1 MVYNNYIKQS
11 AERNQQIKSHEK
23 EAIMKQPPKKL
34 PFYKKLLSDQGFGWF
49 IGLII
54 AGFVSMC
61 IMGIL
66 PSAVT
71 DVAILSTLPFLLMG
85 VGVLY
90 FAFIHSSR
98 PTVMGRILAVVS
110 VVNMVQGVLLPF
122 PRLTMLLSAILL
134 IAHAAYCA
142 RYLFL
147 SAYLSYR
154 PALNGWLLLYESLT
168 TVVGVTTYTF
178 MEPTKFLHLWEVP
191 LVLSLLL
198 TGVTVFFL
206 VKGSIELKDD
216 RLSERIALPFLVL
229 LMSFALLTFTA
240 QNLNCALD
248 TSKPTAYTVT
258 VQDKHRSAG
267 KMTRCFLT
275 VTVEG
280 QELDL
285 DVAAS
290 DYREAEVGD
299 PVVVEVYEGAFGKA
313 YCVLREL
320 P

>member
-1 MVYNNYIKQS
+1 
-11 AERNQQIKSHEK
+11 
-23 EAIMKQPPKKL
+23 MKKAPQKL
-34 PFYKKLLSDQGFGWF
+34 PFYKNLLSDQGFGWG

-61 IMGIL
+61 VMGIL
-66 PSAVT
+66 PSSVT
-71 DVAILSTLPFLLMG
+71 DVVILSILPFLLMG

-98 PTVMGRILAVVS
+98 PTVMGRILAVIS
-110 VVNMVQGVLLPF
+110 VVNMLQGALLPF

-134 IAHAAYCA
+134 VSHAAYCA

-154 PALNGWLLLYESLT
+154 PALNGYLLMFETLM
-168 TVVGVTTYTF
+168 TVVGVTAYTF

-191 LVLSLLL
+191 LILSLLL
-198 TGVTVFFL
+198 TGATVFFL

-229 LMSFALLTFTA
+229 LMSFAILTFTV

-258 VQDKHRSAG
+258 VQDKHRSGG

-285 DVAAS
+285 NVAAS
-290 DYREAEVGD
+290 DYRETEVGE
-299 PVVVEVYEGAFGKA
+299 PAVVEVYEGAFGKA

>member
-1 MVYNNYIKQS
+1 MKK
-11 AERNQQIKSHEK
+11 AQQ
-23 EAIMKQPPKKL
+23 KL
-34 PFYKKLLSDQGFGWF
+34 PFYKKLLSDQGFGWG
-49 IGLII
+49 IGFII

-61 IMGIL
+61 VMGIL
-66 PSAVT
+66 PSSVT
-71 DVAILSTLPFLLMG
+71 DVVILSILPFLLMG

-90 FAFIHSSR
+90 FALIHSSR
-98 PTVMGRILAVVS
+98 PTVMGRILAVAS
-110 VVNMVQGVLLPF
+110 VVNMLRGALLPF

-154 PALNGWLLLYESLT
+154 PALNGYLLMFETLM
-168 TVVGVTTYTF
+168 TVMWVTTYTF
-178 MEPTKFLHLWEVP
+178 VEPTKFLHFWEIP
-191 LVLSLLL
+191 LILSLLL

-206 VKGSIELKDD
+206 VKGTIELKDD

-229 LMSFALLTFTA
+229 LMSFALLTFTVA
-240 QNLNCALD
+240 NLNCALD
-248 TSKPTAYTVT
+248 TSEPTAYTVT
-258 VQDKHRSAG
+258 VQDKHRSTG

-275 VTVEG
+275 VTVAG
-280 QELDL
+280 QELEL

-313 YCVLREL
+313 YCVIRHI

>member
-1 MVYNNYIKQS
+1 
-11 AERNQQIKSHEK
+11 
-23 EAIMKQPPKKL
+23 MKQPPKKL
-34 PFYKKLLSDQGFGWF
+34 PFYKKLLSDQGFGWG

-66 PSAVT
+66 PSSVT
-71 DVAILSTLPFLLMG
+71 DMVILSILPFLLMG
-85 VGVLY
+85 IGVLY

-98 PTVMGRILAVVS
+98 PTVPGQILAVAS
-110 VVNMVQGVLLPF
+110 VVNMMQGAILPF
-122 PRLTMLLSAILL
+122 PRLTMLFSAVLL
-134 IAHAAYCA
+134 VAHAAYCA

-147 SAYLSYR
+147 SVYLSYR
-154 PALNGWLLLYESLT
+154 PFLNGCLLIFEILMTL
-168 TVVGVTTYTF
+168 VGVRSYTF
-178 MEPTKFLHLWEVP
+178 MEPTKFLHFWEVP

-216 RLSERIALPFLVL
+216 RLSERVALPFLVL
-229 LMSFALLTFTA
+229 LMSFALLTFTV

-248 TSKPTAYTVT
+248 MSKPTAYTVT
-258 VQDKHRSAG
+258 VKDKHRSAG

-280 QELDL
+280 RELEL

-290 DYREAEVGD
+290 DYRETEIGD
-299 PVVVEVYEGAFGKA
+299 PAVVEVYEGAFGKP
-313 YCVLREL
+313 YCILREL

>member
-1 MVYNNYIKQS
+1 
-11 AERNQQIKSHEK
+11 
-23 EAIMKQPPKKL
+23 MKQPPKKL
-34 PFYKKLLSDQGFGWF
+34 PFYKKLLSDQGFGWG

-61 IMGIL
+61 VMGLL

-71 DVAILSTLPFLLMG
+71 DVVILSVLPFLLMG
-85 VGVLY
+85 IGVLY

-98 PTVMGRILAVVS
+98 PTVMGRILAVAS
-110 VVNMVQGVLLPF
+110 VVNMMQGAILPF
-122 PRLTMLLSAILL
+122 PRLSMLFSAVLL
-134 IAHAAYCA
+134 VAHAAYCA

-147 SAYLSYR
+147 SAYLPYR
-154 PALNGWLLLYESLT
+154 PFLNGCLLMFEILMTL
-168 TVVGVTTYTF
+168 VGVTTYTF

-191 LVLSLLL
+191 LILSLLL
-198 TGVTVFFL
+198 AGVTVFFL

-229 LMSFALLTFTA
+229 LMSFALLTFTV

-258 VQDKHRSAG
+258 VKDKHTSAG

-313 YCVLREL
+313 YCILREL

>member
-1 MVYNNYIKQS
+1 MYNNYIKQS
-11 AERNQQIKSHEK
+11 AERNRRVKSHEK
-23 EAIMKQPPKKL
+23 EAIMKQPTKKI
-34 PFYKKLLSDQGFGWF
+34 PFRKKILSDEGFGWG

-54 AGFVSMC
+54 ASFVSMC
-61 IMGIL
+61 VMGIL
-66 PSAVT
+66 PSSVT
-71 DVAILSTLPFLLMG
+71 DVAILSMLPFLLMG
-85 VGVLY
+85 MGVLY

-98 PTVMGRILAVVS
+98 PTVMGRILAVAS
-110 VVNMVQGVLLPF
+110 VVNMLQGALLPF

-154 PALNGWLLLYESLT
+154 PVLNGCLLMFEILMTL
-168 TVVGVTTYTF
+168 VGVTAYTF
-178 MEPTKFLHLWEVP
+178 VEPTKFLHFWVIP
-191 LVLSLLL
+191 LILSLLL

-229 LMSFALLTFTA
+229 LMSFALLTFTVH
-240 QNLNCALD
+240 NLNCALD

-258 VQDKHRSAG
+258 VKDKHRSAG

-275 VTVEG
+275 FTVAG
-280 QELDL
+280 QELEL
-285 DVAAS
+285 EVAAS
-290 DYREAEVGD
+290 DYRETEIGD

-313 YCVLREL
+313 YCILREL

>member
-1 MVYNNYIKQS
+1 
-11 AERNQQIKSHEK
+11 
-23 EAIMKQPPKKL
+23 MKNAPQKL

-61 IMGIL
+61 VMGIL
-66 PSAVT
+66 PSSVT
-71 DVAILSTLPFLLMG
+71 DVVILSILPFLLMG
-85 VGVLY
+85 IGVLY

-110 VVNMVQGVLLPF
+110 VVNMLQGALLPF

-154 PALNGWLLLYESLT
+154 PVLNGWLLMFEVLT
-168 TVVGVTTYTF
+168 TIVGVTAYTF
-178 MEPTKFLHLWEVP
+178 MEPTKFLHFWEIP
-191 LVLSLLL
+191 LILSLLL

-206 VKGSIELKDD
+206 IKGTIELKDD

-229 LMSFALLTFTA
+229 LMSFALLTFTVE
-240 QNLNCALD
+240 NLNCALD
-248 TSKPTAYTVT
+248 MSKPTAYTVT

-275 VTVEG
+275 VTVAG
-280 QELDL
+280 QEVEL

-290 DYREAEVGD
+290 DYRETEIGD

-313 YCVLREL
+313 YCILLEL

>member
-1 MVYNNYIKQS
+1 
-11 AERNQQIKSHEK
+11 
-23 EAIMKQPPKKL
+23 MKKAPPKL
-34 PFYKKLLSDQGFGWF
+34 PFYKKLLSDQGFGWA

-61 IMGIL
+61 VMGIL
-66 PSAVT
+66 PSSVT
-71 DVAILSTLPFLLMG
+71 DVAILSILPFLLMG

-90 FAFIHSSR
+90 FTFIHSSR

-110 VVNMVQGVLLPF
+110 VVNMLQGALLPF

-142 RYLFL
+142 RYLFV
-147 SAYLSYR
+147 SAYLPYR
-154 PALNGWLLLYESLT
+154 PALNGYLLMFETLM

-178 MEPTKFLHLWEVP
+178 MEPTKFLHFWEIP
-191 LVLSLLL
+191 LILSLLL
-198 TGVTVFFL
+198 TGITVFFL
-206 VKGSIELKDD
+206 VKGTIELEDD
-216 RLSERIALPFLVL
+216 RLSERIAFPCMVL
-229 LMSFALLTFTA
+229 LMGFILLTFTA
-240 QNLNCALD
+240 QNFNCALD
-248 TSKPTAYTVT
+248 MSEPTAYTVT

-275 VTVEG
+275 VTVAG
-280 QELDL
+280 QELEL

-290 DYREAEVGD
+290 DYRETEIGD

-313 YCVLREL
+313 YCILREL

>member
-1 MVYNNYIKQS
+1 
-11 AERNQQIKSHEK
+11 
-23 EAIMKQPPKKL
+23 MKKAPQKL
-34 PFYKKLLSDQGFGWF
+34 PFHKKVLSDQGFGWA

-54 AGFVSMC
+54 AGFVLMLLA
-61 IMGIL
+61 GLL
-66 PSAVT
+66 PAALQQVT
-71 DVAILSTLPFLLMG
+71 VLGVLPYLLMG

-110 VVNMVQGVLLPF
+110 VVNMLQGALLPF

-142 RYLFL
+142 RYLLL

-154 PALNGWLLLYESLT
+154 PALNGYLLMFEVLM
-168 TVVGVTTYTF
+168 TVVWVTTYTF
-178 MEPTKFLHLWEVP
+178 VEPTKFLHFWEVP
-191 LVLSLLL
+191 LILSLLL

-206 VKGSIELKDD
+206 VKGTIELKDN
-216 RLSERIALPFLVL
+216 RLSERIALPCIVL
-229 LMSFALLTFTA
+229 LMGFILLTFTA

-248 TSKPTAYTVT
+248 MSEPTAYTVT
-258 VQDKHRSAG
+258 VQDKHRSSG

-275 VTVEG
+275 VTVAG
-280 QELDL
+280 QELEL

-290 DYREAEVGD
+290 DYREIEVGD
-299 PVVVEVYEGAFGKA
+299 PAVVEVYEGAFGKA
-313 YCVLREL
+313 YCILREL

>member
-1 MVYNNYIKQS
+1 
-11 AERNQQIKSHEK
+11 
-23 EAIMKQPPKKL
+23 MKHPPKKL
-34 PFYKKLLSDQGFGWF
+34 PFYKKLLSDQGFGWG

-66 PSAVT
+66 PSAVS
-71 DVAILSTLPFLLMG
+71 DVLILSILPFLLMG

-98 PTVMGRILAVVS
+98 PTVMGRILAVAS
-110 VVNMVQGVLLPF
+110 VVNMMQGALLPF

-134 IAHAAYCA
+134 VAHAAYCA

-154 PALNGWLLLYESLT
+154 PALNGYLLMFEVLMT
-168 TVVGVTTYTF
+168 IVGVSTYTF
-178 MEPTKFLHLWEVP
+178 MEPTKFLHFWEIP
-191 LVLSLLL
+191 LILSLLL

-229 LMSFALLTFTA
+229 LMSFVLLTFTVK
-240 QNLNCALD
+240 NLNCALD
-248 TSKPTAYTVT
+248 MSKPTAYTVT

-285 DVAAS
+285 NVAAS
-290 DYREAEVGD
+290 DYRETEVGD
-299 PVVVEVYEGAFGKA
+299 AAVVEVYEGAFGKG
-313 YCVLREL
+313 YCILREL

>member
-1 MVYNNYIKQS
+1 
-11 AERNQQIKSHEK
+11 
-23 EAIMKQPPKKL
+23 MKNAPQKL
-34 PFYKKLLSDQGFGWF
+34 PFYKKLLSDQGFGWG

-61 IMGIL
+61 VMGIL
-66 PSAVT
+66 PSSVT
-71 DVAILSTLPFLLMG
+71 DVVILSILPFLLMG

-110 VVNMVQGVLLPF
+110 VVNMLQGALLPF

-142 RYLFL
+142 RDLFL

-154 PALNGWLLLYESLT
+154 PILNGCLLMFEILMTL
-168 TVVGVTTYTF
+168 VGVTAYTF
-178 MEPTKFLHLWEVP
+178 MEPTKFLHFWEVP
-191 LVLSLLL
+191 LILSLLL

-229 LMSFALLTFTA
+229 LMSFALLTFTVA
-240 QNLNCALD
+240 NLNCALD
-248 TSKPTAYTVT
+248 TSEPTAYTVT
-258 VQDKHRSAG
+258 VQNKHRSTG

-275 VTVEG
+275 VTVAG
-280 QELDL
+280 QELEL

-299 PVVVEVYEGAFGKA
+299 PVVVEVYEGAFGRA
-313 YCVLREL
+313 YCILREL

>member
-1 MVYNNYIKQS
+1 
-11 AERNQQIKSHEK
+11 
-23 EAIMKQPPKKL
+23 MKKAPQKL
-34 PFYKKLLSDQGFGWF
+34 PFYKKLLSDQGFGWG
-49 IGLII
+49 IDLII

-61 IMGIL
+61 VMGLL

-71 DVAILSTLPFLLMG
+71 DVMILSVLPFLLMG
-85 VGVLY
+85 IGVLY

-98 PTVMGRILAVVS
+98 PTVTGRILAVAS
-110 VVNMVQGVLLPF
+110 VVNMMQRAILPF
-122 PRLTMLLSAILL
+122 PRLTLLLSAILL
-134 IAHAAYCA
+134 VSHAAYCA

-154 PALNGWLLLYESLT
+154 PALNGYLLMFETLT

-191 LVLSLLL
+191 LILSLLL
-198 TGVTVFFL
+198 AGVTVFFL

-216 RLSERIALPFLVL
+216 RLSERIALPFMMLIL
-229 LMSFALLTFTA
+229 SFAILTFTV

-258 VQDKHRSAG
+258 VQDKHTSPG
-267 KMTRCFLT
+267 KTTRCFLT

-280 QELDL
+280 RELDL
-285 DVAAS
+285 NVAAS
-290 DYREAEVGD
+290 DYRETEVGD
-299 PVVVEVYEGAFGKA
+299 PAVVEVYEGAFGKA
-313 YCVLREL
+313 YCILREL

>member
-1 MVYNNYIKQS
+1 
-11 AERNQQIKSHEK
+11 
-23 EAIMKQPPKKL
+23 MKKAPQKL
-34 PFYKKLLSDQGFGWF
+34 PFHKKLMSDQGFGWF

-54 AGFVSMC
+54 AGFLAMC
-61 IMGIL
+61 VMGIL
-66 PSAVT
+66 PSSVT
-71 DVAILSTLPFLLMG
+71 DVMILSVLPFLLMG
-85 VGVLY
+85 IGVLY

-98 PTVMGRILAVVS
+98 PTVTGRILAVAS
-110 VVNMVQGVLLPF
+110 VVNMMQRAILPF
-122 PRLTMLLSAILL
+122 PRLTLLLSAILL
-134 IAHAAYCA
+134 VSHAAYCA

-154 PALNGWLLLYESLT
+154 PALNGYLLMFETLT

-191 LVLSLLL
+191 LILSLLL
-198 TGVTVFFL
+198 AGVTVFFL

-216 RLSERIALPFLVL
+216 RLSERIALPFMMLIL
-229 LMSFALLTFTA
+229 SFAILTFTV

-248 TSKPTAYTVT
+248 VSEPTAYTVT
-258 VQDKHRSAG
+258 VKDKHTSAG

-275 VTVEG
+275 VTVAG
-280 QELDL
+280 QELEL

-290 DYREAEVGD
+290 DYRETEIGD

-313 YCVLREL
+313 YCILREL

>member
-1 MVYNNYIKQS
+1 
-11 AERNQQIKSHEK
+11 
-23 EAIMKQPPKKL
+23 MKKAPQKL
-34 PFYKKLLSDQGFGWF
+34 PFHKKVLSDQGFGWA

-54 AGFVSMC
+54 AGFVLMLLA
-61 IMGIL
+61 GLL
-66 PSAVT
+66 PAALQRVT
-71 DVAILSTLPFLLMG
+71 VLGVLPYLLMG

-98 PTVMGRILAVVS
+98 PTVMGRILAVGS
-110 VVNMVQGVLLPF
+110 VVNTLQGALLPS

-134 IAHAAYCA
+134 VSHAAYCA

-154 PALNGWLLLYESLT
+154 PALNGWLLMFETLT
-168 TVVGVTTYTF
+168 TIVGVTAYTF
-178 MEPTKFLHLWEVP
+178 VEPTKFLHLWEVP

-258 VQDKHRSAG
+258 VKDKHTSAG

-285 DVAAS
+285 NVAAS
-290 DYREAEVGD
+290 DYREAEIGD
-299 PVVVEVYEGAFGKA
+299 PAVVEVYEGAFGKP
-313 YCVLREL
+313 YCILREL

>member
-1 MVYNNYIKQS
+1 
-11 AERNQQIKSHEK
+11 
-23 EAIMKQPPKKL
+23 MKKAPQKL
-34 PFYKKLLSDQGFGWF
+34 PFYKKLLSDQGFGWA

-61 IMGIL
+61 VMGIL
-66 PSAVT
+66 PSSVT
-71 DVAILSTLPFLLMG
+71 DVAILSILPFLLMG
-85 VGVLY
+85 MGVLY
-90 FAFIHSSR
+90 FAFVHSSR

-110 VVNMVQGVLLPF
+110 VVNMLQGALLPF

-134 IAHAAYCA
+134 VSHAAYCA

-154 PALNGWLLLYESLT
+154 PVLNGYLLMFETLM
-168 TVVGVTTYTF
+168 TVVGVTAYTF
-178 MEPTKFLHLWEVP
+178 MEPTQFLHFWEIP
-191 LVLSLLL
+191 LILSLLL

-206 VKGSIELKDD
+206 VKGTIELEDD

-229 LMSFALLTFTA
+229 LISFALLTFTVE
-240 QNLNCALD
+240 NLNCALD
-248 TSKPTAYTVT
+248 VSKPTAYTDT

-275 VTVEG
+275 VTVAG
-280 QELDL
+280 QELEL

-290 DYREAEVGD
+290 EYREAEIGD

-313 YCVLREL
+313 YCILREL
-320 P
+320 PGS

>member
-1 MVYNNYIKQS
+1 
-11 AERNQQIKSHEK
+11 
-23 EAIMKQPPKKL
+23 MKKAPQKL
-34 PFYKKLLSDQGFGWF
+34 PFYKKLLSDQGFGWG

-61 IMGIL
+61 VMGIL
-66 PSAVT
+66 PSSVT
-71 DVAILSTLPFLLMG
+71 DVVILSILPFLLTG

-98 PTVMGRILAVVS
+98 PTVMGRILAVAS
-110 VVNMVQGVLLPF
+110 VVNMLQGALLPF
-122 PRLTMLLSAILL
+122 PRLSMLLSAILL

-154 PALNGWLLLYESLT
+154 PILNGCLLMFEILMTL
-168 TVVGVTTYTF
+168 VGVTAYTIV
-178 MEPTKFLHLWEVP
+178 EPTKFLHFWEVP
-191 LVLSLLL
+191 LILSLLL
-198 TGVTVFFL
+198 TGITVFFL
-206 VKGSIELKDD
+206 VKGTIELKDD

-229 LMSFALLTFTA
+229 LMSFVLLTFTVA
-240 QNLNCALD
+240 NLNCALD
-248 TSKPTAYTVT
+248 VSEPTAYTVT
-258 VQDKHRSAG
+258 VQDKHRTAG

-275 VTVEG
+275 VTVAG
-280 QELDL
+280 QELEL

-290 DYREAEVGD
+290 DYRETEIGD

-313 YCVLREL
+313 YCILREL

>member
-1 MVYNNYIKQS
+1 
-11 AERNQQIKSHEK
+11 
-23 EAIMKQPPKKL
+23 
-34 PFYKKLLSDQGFGWF
+34 
-49 IGLII
+49 
-54 AGFVSMC
+54 
-61 IMGIL
+61 
-66 PSAVT
+66 
-71 DVAILSTLPFLLMG
+71 
-85 VGVLY
+85 
-90 FAFIHSSR
+90 
-98 PTVMGRILAVVS
+98 
-110 VVNMVQGVLLPF
+110 
-122 PRLTMLLSAILL
+122 MLLSAILL

-154 PALNGWLLLYESLT
+154 PVLNGWLLMFETLM

-178 MEPTKFLHLWEVP
+178 MEPTKFLHFWEIP
-191 LVLSLLL
+191 LILSLLL

-229 LMSFALLTFTA
+229 FMSFILLTFTVE
-240 QNLNCALD
+240 NLNCALD
-248 TSKPTAYTVT
+248 TSEPAAYTVT
-258 VQDKHRSAG
+258 VKDKHRSAG

-285 DVAAS
+285 DVPLS
-290 DYREAEVGD
+290 DYREAEIGD
-299 PVVVEVYEGAFGKA
+299 PVVVEVYEGAFGRA
-313 YCVLREL
+313 YCILREL

>member
-1 MVYNNYIKQS
+1 
-11 AERNQQIKSHEK
+11 
-23 EAIMKQPPKKL
+23 MKKAPQKL
-34 PFYKKLLSDQGFGWF
+34 PFHKKLLSDQGFGWF

-61 IMGIL
+61 VMGIL
-66 PSAVT
+66 PSSVT
-71 DVAILSTLPFLLMG
+71 DVVILSILPFLLMG

-110 VVNMVQGVLLPF
+110 VVNMLQGALLPS

-154 PALNGWLLLYESLT
+154 PVLNGYLLMFETLT
-168 TVVGVTTYTF
+168 TIVGVTTYTF

-191 LVLSLLL
+191 LILSLLL

-206 VKGSIELKDD
+206 VKGTIKLKDD
-216 RLSERIALPFLVL
+216 RLSERIALPCIVL
-229 LMSFALLTFTA
+229 LMGFILLTFTV

-248 TSKPTAYTVT
+248 MSEPTAYTVT
-258 VQDKHRSAG
+258 VQDKHRTAG
-267 KMTRCFLT
+267 KTTRCILT
-275 VTVEG
+275 VTVAG
-280 QELDL
+280 QELEL

-290 DYREAEVGD
+290 DYRETEIGD

>member
-1 MVYNNYIKQS
+1 
-11 AERNQQIKSHEK
+11 
-23 EAIMKQPPKKL
+23 MKKAPEKL
-34 PFYKKLLSDQGFGWF
+34 PFYKKLLSDQGFGWG

-54 AGFVSMC
+54 AGFVAMC

-66 PSAVT
+66 PSSVT
-71 DVAILSTLPFLLMG
+71 DVVILSILPFLLMG

-110 VVNMVQGVLLPF
+110 VVNMLQGALLPF
-122 PRLTMLLSAILL
+122 PRLSMLLSAILL
-134 IAHAAYCA
+134 VSHAAYCA

-154 PALNGWLLLYESLT
+154 PVLNGWLLMFEVLT
-168 TVVGVTTYTF
+168 TIVGVTAYTF
-178 MEPTKFLHLWEVP
+178 VEPTKFLHFWEIP
-191 LVLSLLL
+191 LILSLLL

-206 VKGSIELKDD
+206 VKGTIELKDD

-229 LMSFALLTFTA
+229 LMSFALLTFTVE
-240 QNLNCALD
+240 NLNCALD

-275 VTVEG
+275 VTVAG

-290 DYREAEVGD
+290 DYREAEIGD

-313 YCVLREL
+313 YCILREL

>member
-1 MVYNNYIKQS
+1 MMYNNYIKQS
-11 AERNQQIKSHEK
+11 FERNKQIRSHEK
-23 EAIMKQPPKKL
+23 EAIMKHPTKKL
-34 PFYKKLLSDQGFGWF
+34 PFYKKLLSDQGFGWG
-49 IGLII
+49 IDLII

-66 PSAVT
+66 PSSVT
-71 DVAILSTLPFLLMG
+71 DVVILSMLPFLLMG
-85 VGVLY
+85 MGVLY

-98 PTVMGRILAVVS
+98 PTVPGRILAVAS
-110 VVNMVQGVLLPF
+110 VVNMMQGAILPF
-122 PRLTMLLSAILL
+122 PRLSMLFSAVLL

-154 PALNGWLLLYESLT
+154 PALNGYLLMFETLM
-168 TVVGVTTYTF
+168 TVVGVTAYTF
-178 MEPTKFLHLWEVP
+178 MEPTKFLHFWEIP
-191 LVLSLLL
+191 LILSLLL
-198 TGVTVFFL
+198 TGATVFFL

-216 RLSERIALPFLVL
+216 KLSERIALPFLVL
-229 LMSFALLTFTA
+229 LMSFAILTFTV

-248 TSKPTAYTVT
+248 TSKPTASTVT
-258 VQDKHRSAG
+258 VQDKHRSGG

-275 VTVEG
+275 VTVAG

-285 DVAAS
+285 NVAAS
-290 DYREAEVGD
+290 DYRETEVGE
-299 PVVVEVYEGAFGKA
+299 PAVVEVYEGAFGKA
-313 YCVLREL
+313 YCILREL

>member
-1 MVYNNYIKQS
+1 
-11 AERNQQIKSHEK
+11 
-23 EAIMKQPPKKL
+23 
-34 PFYKKLLSDQGFGWF
+34 
-49 IGLII
+49 
-54 AGFVSMC
+54 MC

-66 PSAVT
+66 PSSVT
-71 DVAILSTLPFLLMG
+71 DVVILSILPFLLMG

-98 PTVMGRILAVVS
+98 PTVMGRILAVAS
-110 VVNMVQGVLLPF
+110 VVNMMQGAILPF

-134 IAHAAYCA
+134 VSHAAYCA

-154 PALNGWLLLYESLT
+154 PALNGYLLMFETLT

-191 LVLSLLL
+191 LILSLLL
-198 TGVTVFFL
+198 AGVTVFFL

-216 RLSERIALPFLVL
+216 RLSERIALPFMMLIL
-229 LMSFALLTFTA
+229 SFAILTFTV

-248 TSKPTAYTVT
+248 ASEPTAYTVT

-275 VTVEG
+275 VTVAG
-280 QELDL
+280 QELEL

-290 DYREAEVGD
+290 DYREAEIGD

>member
-1 MVYNNYIKQS
+1 
-11 AERNQQIKSHEK
+11 
-23 EAIMKQPPKKL
+23 MKKAPQKL
-34 PFYKKLLSDQGFGWF
+34 PFYKKLLSDQGFGWG

-61 IMGIL
+61 VMGIL
-66 PSAVT
+66 PSSVT
-71 DVAILSTLPFLLMG
+71 DVVILSILPFLLMG

-90 FAFIHSSR
+90 FAFINSSL

-110 VVNMVQGVLLPF
+110 VVNMLQSALLPF

-154 PALNGWLLLYESLT
+154 PALNGYLLMFETLI

-178 MEPTKFLHLWEVP
+178 VEPAKFLYFWEIP
-191 LVLSLLL
+191 LILSLLL

-206 VKGSIELKDD
+206 VKGTIELKDD

-229 LMSFALLTFTA
+229 LMSFALLTFTVE
-240 QNLNCALD
+240 NLNCALD
-248 TSKPTAYTVT
+248 TSEPTAYTVT
-258 VQDKHRSAG
+258 VQDKHRSTG

-275 VTVEG
+275 VTVAG
-280 QELDL
+280 QELEL

-313 YCVLREL
+313 YCILREL

>member
-1 MVYNNYIKQS
+1 
-11 AERNQQIKSHEK
+11 
-23 EAIMKQPPKKL
+23 
-34 PFYKKLLSDQGFGWF
+34 
-49 IGLII
+49 
-54 AGFVSMC
+54 MC
-61 IMGIL
+61 VMGIL

-71 DVAILSTLPFLLMG
+71 DVVILSVLPFLLMG
-85 VGVLY
+85 IGVLY
-90 FAFIHSSR
+90 FAFVHSSR
-98 PTVMGRILAVVS
+98 PTVMGRILAVAS
-110 VVNMVQGVLLPF
+110 VVNMLQGAILPF
-122 PRLTMLLSAILL
+122 PRLTMLLSAVLL
-134 IAHAAYCA
+134 VAHASYCA

-154 PALNGWLLLYESLT
+154 PALNGYLLLFEVLM
-168 TVVGVTTYTF
+168 TVVWVTAYTF
-178 MEPTKFLHLWEVP
+178 VEPTKFLHFWEVP
-191 LVLSLLL
+191 LILSLLL
-198 TGVTVFFL
+198 AGVTVFFL

-229 LMSFALLTFTA
+229 LMSFAILTFTVH
-240 QNLNCALD
+240 NLNCALD

-280 QELDL
+280 RELEL

-290 DYREAEVGD
+290 DYREAEIGD
-299 PVVVEVYEGAFGKA
+299 PAVVEVYEGAFGKP
-313 YCVLREL
+313 YCILREL

>member
-1 MVYNNYIKQS
+1 
-11 AERNQQIKSHEK
+11 
-23 EAIMKQPPKKL
+23 MKNAPQKL
-34 PFYKKLLSDQGFGWF
+34 PFYKKLLSDQGFGWG

-61 IMGIL
+61 VMGIL
-66 PSAVT
+66 PSSVT
-71 DVAILSTLPFLLMG
+71 DVVILSILPFLLMG

-110 VVNMVQGVLLPF
+110 VVNMLQGALLPF

-134 IAHAAYCA
+134 VSHAAYCA

-154 PALNGWLLLYESLT
+154 PVLNGWLLMFEVLT
-168 TVVGVTTYTF
+168 TIVGVTAYTF
-178 MEPTKFLHLWEVP
+178 VEPTKFLHFWEIP
-191 LVLSLLL
+191 LILSLLL

-206 VKGSIELKDD
+206 VKGTIELKDD

-229 LMSFALLTFTA
+229 LMSFALLTFTVE
-240 QNLNCALD
+240 NLNCALD
-248 TSKPTAYTVT
+248 TSEPTAYTVT

-275 VTVEG
+275 VMVAG
-280 QELDL
+280 QELEL

-290 DYREAEVGD
+290 DYRETEIGD

-313 YCVLREL
+313 YCILREL

>member
-1 MVYNNYIKQS
+1 MYNNHNKQS
-11 AERNQQIKSHEK
+11 LERNKQTGK
-23 EAIMKQPPKKL
+23 EDAMKKAPQKL
-34 PFYKKLLSDQGFGWF
+34 PFYKKLLSDQGFGWG

-54 AGFVSMC
+54 AGLVSMC

-66 PSAVT
+66 PSSVT
-71 DVAILSTLPFLLMG
+71 DVMILSVLPFLLMG
-85 VGVLY
+85 IGVLY

-98 PTVMGRILAVVS
+98 PTVMGRILAVAS
-110 VVNMVQGVLLPF
+110 VVNMMQGAILPF
-122 PRLTMLLSAILL
+122 PRLSMLFSAVLL
-134 IAHAAYCA
+134 VAHAAYCA

-154 PALNGWLLLYESLT
+154 PALNGYLLMFETLM
-168 TVVGVTTYTF
+168 TVVGVTAYTF

-191 LVLSLLL
+191 LILSLLL
-198 TGVTVFFL
+198 TGATVFFL

-216 RLSERIALPFLVL
+216 KLSERIALPFLVL
-229 LMSFALLTFTA
+229 LMSFAILTFTV

-258 VQDKHRSAG
+258 VQDKHTSPG

-285 DVAAS
+285 NVAAS
-290 DYREAEVGD
+290 DYRETEVGE
-299 PVVVEVYEGAFGKA
+299 PAVVEVYEGAFGKA
-313 YCVLREL
+313 YCILREL

>member
-1 MVYNNYIKQS
+1 MK
-11 AERNQQIKSHEK
+11 KS
-23 EAIMKQPPKKL
+23 PPKL
-34 PFYKKLLSDQGFGWF
+34 PFWKKALSDQAFGWY
-49 IGLII
+49 IALII
-54 AGFVSMC
+54 AGFVSMLLSEL
-61 IMGIL
+61 L
-66 PSAVT
+66 PADLQRVAVLA
-71 DVAILSTLPFLLMG
+71 VLPYLLIG

-90 FAFIHSSR
+90 FAFAHSSH
-98 PTVMGRILAVVS
+98 PSAVGRILAVAS
-110 VVNMVQGVLLPF
+110 VVNMLQGVLLPF
-122 PRLTMLLSAILL
+122 PRLTMLLSAVLL
-134 IAHAAYCA
+134 VAHAAYCA

-154 PALNGWLLLYESLT
+154 PVLNGWLLMFEVLMT
-168 TVVGVTTYTF
+168 IVGVTAYTF
-178 MEPTKFLHLWEVP
+178 VEPTKFLHFWEIP
-191 LVLSLLL
+191 LILSLLL

-258 VQDKHRSAG
+258 VQDKHRSGG

-275 VTVEG
+275 VTVAG
-280 QELDL
+280 QEVEL

-290 DYREAEVGD
+290 DYRETEIGD

>member
-1 MVYNNYIKQS
+1 MYNNYIKQS
-11 AERNQQIKSHEK
+11 AERNQQIKIHEK
-23 EAIMKQPPKKL
+23 EAIMKHPTKKL
-34 PFYKKLLSDQGFGWF
+34 PFYKKLLSDQGFGWG

-54 AGFVSMC
+54 AGFVAMC
-61 IMGIL
+61 IMGLL
-66 PSAVT
+66 PSAIT
-71 DVAILSTLPFLLMG
+71 DVVILSVLPFLLMG
-85 VGVLY
+85 IGVLY

-98 PTVMGRILAVVS
+98 PTVPGRILAVAS
-110 VVNMVQGVLLPF
+110 VVNMMQGAVLPF

-134 IAHAAYCA
+134 VAHAAYCA

-154 PALNGWLLLYESLT
+154 PFLNGCLLMFEILMTL
-168 TVVGVTTYTF
+168 VGVRSYTF

-198 TGVTVFFL
+198 AGVTVFFL

-229 LMSFALLTFTA
+229 LMSFVILTFTV

-248 TSKPTAYTVT
+248 MSKPTAYTVT

-290 DYREAEVGD
+290 DYREAEIGD
-299 PVVVEVYEGAFGKA
+299 PAVVEVYEGAFGKA
-313 YCVLREL
+313 YCILREL

>member
-1 MVYNNYIKQS
+1 
-11 AERNQQIKSHEK
+11 
-23 EAIMKQPPKKL
+23 MKKALQKL
-34 PFYKKLLSDQGFGWF
+34 PFHKKVLSDQGFGWA

-54 AGFVSMC
+54 AGFVLMLLA
-61 IMGIL
+61 GLL
-66 PSAVT
+66 PAALQRVT
-71 DVAILSTLPFLLMG
+71 VLGVLPYLLMG

-98 PTVMGRILAVVS
+98 PTVMGRILAVAS
-110 VVNMVQGVLLPF
+110 VVNTLQGALLPS

-134 IAHAAYCA
+134 VSHAAYCA

-154 PALNGWLLLYESLT
+154 PALNGWLLMFETLT
-168 TVVGVTTYTF
+168 TIVGVTAYTF
-178 MEPTKFLHLWEVP
+178 VEPTKFLHLWEVP

-240 QNLNCALD
+240 ENLNCALD
-248 TSKPTAYTVT
+248 MSKPTAYTVT
-258 VQDKHRSAG
+258 VKDKHRSAG

-290 DYREAEVGD
+290 DYREAEIGD

-313 YCVLREL
+313 YCILREL

>member
-1 MVYNNYIKQS
+1 
-11 AERNQQIKSHEK
+11 
-23 EAIMKQPPKKL
+23 MKKAPQKL
-34 PFYKKLLSDQGFGWF
+34 PFYKKLLSDQGFGWG
-49 IGLII
+49 IDLII
-54 AGFVSMC
+54 AGFVSMFV
-61 IMGIL
+61 MGLL
-66 PSAVT
+66 PSSVT
-71 DVAILSTLPFLLMG
+71 DVAILPILPFLLMG

-110 VVNMVQGVLLPF
+110 VVNMLQGALLPF

-154 PALNGWLLLYESLT
+154 PALNGYLLMFETLM

-198 TGVTVFFL
+198 TGITVFFL

-216 RLSERIALPFLVL
+216 RLSERVALPFLVL
-229 LMSFALLTFTA
+229 FMSFILLTFTVE
-240 QNLNCALD
+240 NLNCALD
-248 TSKPTAYTVT
+248 TSDPIPYTVT

-285 DVAAS
+285 DVPLS

-299 PVVVEVYEGAFGKA
+299 PVAVEVYEGAFGKA
-313 YCVLREL
+313 YCILREL

>member
-1 MVYNNYIKQS
+1 
-11 AERNQQIKSHEK
+11 
-23 EAIMKQPPKKL
+23 MKKAPQKL
-34 PFYKKLLSDQGFGWF
+34 PFHKKVLSDQGFGWA

-54 AGFVSMC
+54 AGFVLMLLA
-61 IMGIL
+61 GLL
-66 PSAVT
+66 PAALQQVT
-71 DVAILSTLPFLLMG
+71 VLGVLPYLLMG

-98 PTVMGRILAVVS
+98 PTVMGRILAVAS
-110 VVNMVQGVLLPF
+110 VVNTLQGALLPS

-134 IAHAAYCA
+134 VSHAAYCA

-154 PALNGWLLLYESLT
+154 PALNGWLLMFETLT
-168 TVVGVTTYTF
+168 TIVGVTAYTF
-178 MEPTKFLHLWEVP
+178 VEPTKFLHLWEVP

-240 QNLNCALD
+240 ENLNCALD
-248 TSKPTAYTVT
+248 MSKPTAYTVT
-258 VQDKHRSAG
+258 VKDKHRSAG

-290 DYREAEVGD
+290 DYREAEIGD

-313 YCVLREL
+313 YCILREL

>member
-1 MVYNNYIKQS
+1 
-11 AERNQQIKSHEK
+11 
-23 EAIMKQPPKKL
+23 MKKAPQKL
-34 PFYKKLLSDQGFGWF
+34 PFYKKLLSDQGFGWG
-49 IGLII
+49 IGFII

-61 IMGIL
+61 VMGIL
-66 PSAVT
+66 PSSVT
-71 DVAILSTLPFLLMG
+71 DVVILSILPFLLMG

-90 FAFIHSSR
+90 FALIHSSR
-98 PTVMGRILAVVS
+98 PTVMGRILAVAS
-110 VVNMVQGVLLPF
+110 VVNMLRGALLPF

-154 PALNGWLLLYESLT
+154 PALNGYLLMFETLM
-168 TVVGVTTYTF
+168 TVMWVTTYTF
-178 MEPTKFLHLWEVP
+178 VEPTKFLHFWEIP
-191 LVLSLLL
+191 LILSLLL

-206 VKGSIELKDD
+206 VKGTIELKDD

-229 LMSFALLTFTA
+229 LMSFALLTFTVA
-240 QNLNCALD
+240 NLNCALD
-248 TSKPTAYTVT
+248 TSEPTAYTVT
-258 VQDKHRSAG
+258 VQDKHRSTG

-275 VTVEG
+275 VTVAG
-280 QELDL
+280 QELEL

-313 YCVLREL
+313 YCILREL

>member
-1 MVYNNYIKQS
+1 MVYNNYIMQS
-11 AERNQQIKSHEK
+11 KERIRQIKGNEK

-34 PFYKKLLSDQGFGWF
+34 PFHKKILSDEGFGWG

-61 IMGIL
+61 VMGLL

-71 DVAILSTLPFLLMG
+71 DVVILSVLPFLLMG
-85 VGVLY
+85 IGVLY

-98 PTVMGRILAVVS
+98 PTVMGRILAVAS
-110 VVNMVQGVLLPF
+110 VINMVQRALLSF
-122 PRLTMLLSAILL
+122 PRLTLLLSAILL
-134 IAHAAYCA
+134 VSHAAYCA

-154 PALNGWLLLYESLT
+154 PALNGYLLMFETLT
-168 TVVGVTTYTF
+168 TVVGATAYTF
-178 MEPTKFLHLWEVP
+178 MEPTKFLHLWEIP

-229 LMSFALLTFTA
+229 LMSFVILTFTV

-258 VQDKHRSAG
+258 VQDRHTSAG
-267 KMTRCFLT
+267 QMTRCFLT

-280 QELDL
+280 RELDL

-290 DYREAEVGD
+290 DYREAEIGD
-299 PVVVEVYEGAFGKA
+299 PAVVEVYEGAFGKP
-313 YCVLREL
+313 YCILRAL

>member
-1 MVYNNYIKQS
+1 
-11 AERNQQIKSHEK
+11 
-23 EAIMKQPPKKL
+23 MKKAPPKL
-34 PFYKKLLSDQGFGWF
+34 PFYKKLLSDQGFGWG
-49 IGLII
+49 IDLII

-61 IMGIL
+61 VMGLL

-71 DVAILSTLPFLLMG
+71 DVMILSVLPFLLMG

-98 PTVMGRILAVVS
+98 PTVTGRILAVAS
-110 VVNMVQGVLLPF
+110 VVNMLQGALLPF
-122 PRLTMLLSAILL
+122 PRLTLLLSAILL
-134 IAHAAYCA
+134 VSHAAYCA

-154 PALNGWLLLYESLT
+154 PALNGYLLMFETLT

-191 LVLSLLL
+191 LILSLLL
-198 TGVTVFFL
+198 AGVTVFFL

-216 RLSERIALPFLVL
+216 RLSERIALPFMMLIL
-229 LMSFALLTFTA
+229 SFAILTFTV

-248 TSKPTAYTVT
+248 ASEPTAYTVT

-275 VTVEG
+275 VTVAG
-280 QELDL
+280 QEVEL

-290 DYREAEVGD
+290 DYREAEIGD

-313 YCVLREL
+313 YCILREL

>member
-1 MVYNNYIKQS
+1 
-11 AERNQQIKSHEK
+11 
-23 EAIMKQPPKKL
+23 MKKAPQKL

-66 PSAVT
+66 PSSVT
-71 DVAILSTLPFLLMG
+71 DVAILSILPFLLMG
-85 VGVLY
+85 MGVLY
-90 FAFIHSSR
+90 FAFVHSSR

-110 VVNMVQGVLLPF
+110 VVNMLQGALLPF

-134 IAHAAYCA
+134 VSHAAYCA

-154 PALNGWLLLYESLT
+154 PVLNGYLLMFETLM
-168 TVVGVTTYTF
+168 TVVGVTAYTF
-178 MEPTKFLHLWEVP
+178 MEPTQFLHFWEIP
-191 LVLSLLL
+191 LILSLLL

-206 VKGSIELKDD
+206 VKGSIELEDG

-229 LMSFALLTFTA
+229 LMSFALLTFTVE
-240 QNLNCALD
+240 NLNCALD
-248 TSKPTAYTVT
+248 VSKPTAYTVT

-267 KMTRCFLT
+267 KITRCFLT

-285 DVAAS
+285 NVAAS
-290 DYREAEVGD
+290 DYRETEIGD

-313 YCVLREL
+313 YCILREL

>member
-1 MVYNNYIKQS
+1 MRQAS
-11 AERNQQIKSHEK
+11 Q
-23 EAIMKQPPKKL
+23 KL
-34 PFYKKLLSDQGFGWF
+34 PFHKKVLSDQGFGWG

-61 IMGIL
+61 VMGLL
-66 PSAVT
+66 PSSVT
-71 DVAILSTLPFLLMG
+71 DVMILSILPFLLMG

-90 FAFIHSSR
+90 FTFIHSSR
-98 PTVMGRILAVVS
+98 PTVMGRILAVAS

-134 IAHAAYCA
+134 LSHAAYCA

-154 PALNGWLLLYESLT
+154 PVLNGWLLMFEVLT
-168 TVVGVTTYTF
+168 TIVGVTAYTF
-178 MEPTKFLHLWEVP
+178 VEPTKFLHFWEIP
-191 LVLSLLL
+191 LILSLLL
-198 TGVTVFFL
+198 AGLTVFFL
-206 VKGSIELKDD
+206 LKGSIELKDN
-216 RLSERIALPFLVL
+216 RLSERIALPCLVL
-229 LMSFALLTFTA
+229 LMSFILLTFTA

-248 TSKPTAYTVT
+248 MSEPTAYTVT

-275 VTVEG
+275 VTVAG

-285 DVAAS
+285 DVAVS
-290 DYREAEVGD
+290 DYREAEIGD
-299 PVVVEVYEGAFGKA
+299 PVMVEVYEGAFGKA
-313 YCVLREL
+313 YCILREL

>member
-1 MVYNNYIKQS
+1 MMYNNYIKQS
-11 AERNQQIKSHEK
+11 VERNQQIKSHEK

-34 PFYKKLLSDQGFGWF
+34 PFHKKLPSDEGFGWG

-54 AGFVSMC
+54 TGFVTMC
-61 IMGIL
+61 VMGLL
-66 PSAVT
+66 PSAIT
-71 DVAILSTLPFLLMG
+71 DVVILSVLPFLLMG

-98 PTVMGRILAVVS
+98 PTVMGRILAVAS
-110 VVNMVQGVLLPF
+110 VVNMLQGALLPF

-154 PALNGWLLLYESLT
+154 PFLNGCLLMFEILMTL
-168 TVVGVTTYTF
+168 VWVTAYTF
-178 MEPTKFLHLWEVP
+178 VEPTKFLHFWKIP
-191 LVLSLLL
+191 LILSLLL
-198 TGVTVFFL
+198 VGVTVFFL

-216 RLSERIALPFLVL
+216 RLSERIALPCIVL
-229 LMSFALLTFTA
+229 LMGFILLTFTA
-240 QNLNCALD
+240 HNLNCALD
-248 TSKPTAYTVT
+248 MSEPTAYTVT
-258 VQDKHRSAG
+258 VQDKHRSTG

-275 VTVEG
+275 VTVAG
-280 QELDL
+280 QELEL

-290 DYREAEVGD
+290 DYRETEIGD
-299 PVVVEVYEGAFGKA
+299 SVVVEVYEGAFGKA
-313 YCVLREL
+313 YCILREL

>member
-1 MVYNNYIKQS
+1 
-11 AERNQQIKSHEK
+11 
-23 EAIMKQPPKKL
+23 MKKAPQKL

-66 PSAVT
+66 PSSVT
-71 DVAILSTLPFLLMG
+71 DVAILSILPFLLMG
-85 VGVLY
+85 MGVLY
-90 FAFIHSSR
+90 FAFVHSSR
-98 PTVMGRILAVVS
+98 PTVMGRIFAVAS
-110 VVNMVQGVLLPF
+110 VVNLLQGALLPF

-154 PALNGWLLLYESLT
+154 PVLNGWLLMFETLM

-191 LVLSLLL
+191 LILSLLL
-198 TGVTVFFL
+198 TGITVFFL
-206 VKGSIELKDD
+206 VKGTIELEDD

-229 LMSFALLTFTA
+229 LMSFALLTFTVE
-240 QNLNCALD
+240 NLNCALD

-275 VTVEG
+275 VTVAG
-280 QELDL
+280 QELEL

-290 DYREAEVGD
+290 EYREAEIGD

-313 YCVLREL
+313 YCILREL
-320 P
+320 PGS